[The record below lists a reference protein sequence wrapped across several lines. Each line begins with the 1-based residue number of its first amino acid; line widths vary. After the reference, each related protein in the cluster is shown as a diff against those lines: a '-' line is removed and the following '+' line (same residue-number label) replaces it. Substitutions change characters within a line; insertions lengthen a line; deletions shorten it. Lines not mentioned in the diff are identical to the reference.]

1 MLSRLETMSINPNI
15 KLITDAVNEQDFDK
29 MKAKIH
35 NMKGACGYVGA
46 SRLHYVCAFIQE
58 EYLKG
63 NFKKMLDH
71 YPRLIESIIEYR
83 RYSRRLLSE

>member
-15 KLITDAVNEQDFDK
+15 KHITDAVNEQDFDK

-46 SRLHYVCAFIQE
+46 SRLHYVCAFI
-58 EYLKG
+58 
-63 NFKKMLDH
+63 
-71 YPRLIESIIEYR
+71 
-83 RYSRRLLSE
+83 